1 MRGCLTAR
9 NNRLCSRPIMRLSHC
24 FAIGKT
30 ACRLRIAAW
39 IFWSTAWI
47 CWKRPITWYARARQ
61 CRTERLE
68 QHIINQTQELVDLK
82 RLLKDHRALGLKIS
96 EPRLT
101 IQRSHDEDWDT
112 VILKLLFNALEGL
125 YPI

>member
-1 MRGCLTAR
+1 MRDYLTAW
-9 NNRLCSRPIMRLSHC
+9 NNRRCSRPIMRLSRC
-24 FAIGKT
+24 FAIGKM

-61 CRTERLE
+61 CRPESLE
-68 QHIINQTQELVDLK
+68 QHIIDQAQELVDLK

-101 IQRSHDEDWDT
+101 VQRGHDEDRDA
-112 VILKLLFNALEGL
+112 VILEL
-125 YPI
+125 